1 MHIKRPQ
8 RRVLSDGPVVKN
20 PPSNAGGVSLIPG
33 RELGSHIWCHNQRA
47 HTLQQ
52 EKPALQHR
60 AHTLQPRPSTVK
72 ILHTIVL
79 KDHKGY
85 VAILKP
91 SHPFPPYPSWT
102 EETTRIQKRLEP
114 QDEGAQI
121 LGWPSRAGPP
131 FYPLSLWHEWGMNF
145 SYAKPLSSKE
155 FCLPQLVH

>member
-8 RRVLSDGPVVKN
+8 RRELPDGPVVKN

-33 RELGSHIWCHNQRA
+33 QETKIPHIVPQPESPHAATREACTTTQSPHA
-47 HTLQQ
+47 AP
-52 EKPALQHR
+52 KAQHG
-60 AHTLQPRPSTVK
+60 QNF
-72 ILHTIVL
+72 TIFL

-91 SHPFPPYPSWT
+91 PHYFPPYFSWT

-114 QDEGAQI
+114 QDKGAQI

-155 FCLPQLVH
+155 FCLPRLVH